1 MKQDYDV
8 LVVGGCTAGLYFAAQ
23 MARQG
28 YRTLVIEKDG
38 EQALGRRYD
47 IFHLA
52 TATFD
57 RFGVEIPQPGDPDFV
72 RTFGQSIS
80 FSALNNY
87 PKTAHGEIRVLH
99 RHEFMLRLK
108 KWVETLGADVLTGA
122 QFETL
127 TFDSDQRISGASFT
141 HAGKSHTVSARLVA
155 DASGIAS
162 VVRTSLPEG
171 YGVERFEISAKDKFY
186 VVLYYVQM
194 NDPERD
200 RVTESVGWPYYKAW
214 KAPQH
219 DPDGAILG
227 VGANLSFEY
236 AEMCFKRFAGRVAL
250 PPHTLQ
256 HTERGCTPYR
266 RPPYSFVADGFVALG
281 DAACLTNPL
290 SGEGITAAWLQ
301 AEIVAQEADHA
312 MQKGAYPTR
321 EALWAVNKRYY
332 DAQGAE
338 YAQLLSMLA
347 GAVACSPEENDY
359 EFSQSIIFSS
369 DDEKPKGSLPGKL
382 LKGFFSGKLRAS
394 TIASLIGAAGTG
406 GKILRRYKA
415 YPDNSAGYEAWAKQA
430 DALWGKARGM
440 ADDAEKDLNAL
451 KAEEQTKGIRQ

>member
-8 LVVGGCTAGLYFAAQ
+8 LVVGGCTAGLYFAAL

-28 YRTLVIEKDG
+28 YRTLVIDKDEEK
-38 EQALGRRYD
+38 ALGRRYD

-52 TATFD
+52 STTFS
-57 RFGVEIPQPGDPDFV
+57 RFGVDQSQPGDPDFV

-87 PKTAHGEIRVLH
+87 PKATHGEICVLH

-108 KWVETLGADVLTGA
+108 VWAEKQGVEVITGA

-127 TFDSDQRISGASFT
+127 TFDGGGRISGASFT
-141 HAGKSHTVSARLVA
+141 HAGKNHTVSARLVA

-171 YGVERFEISAKDKFY
+171 YGAERFEIGPKDKFY
-186 VVLYYVQM
+186 VVLYYVKLD
-194 NDPERD
+194 DPERD
-200 RVTESVGWPYYKAW
+200 RVTESVGWPYYKTW

-236 AEMCFKRFAGRVAL
+236 AEMCFKRFAGRIEL

-256 HTERGCTPYR
+256 HIERGCTPYR

-281 DAACLTNPL
+281 DAGCLTNPL

-301 AEIVAQEADHA
+301 AEIAAQEAGIA
-312 MQKGAYPTR
+312 MQGGVYPTR
-321 EALWAVNKRYY
+321 AALWGVNKRYY

-338 YAQLLSMLA
+338 FAQLLSMLA

-359 EFSQSIIFSS
+359 EFSQSIIFAG

-382 LKGFFSGKLRAS
+382 AKGFFTGRLSAS
-394 TIASLIGAAGTG
+394 AITSLIGAAGTG
-406 GKILRRYKA
+406 GKILSHYKA
-415 YPDNSAGYEAWAKQA
+415 YPENEADYAAWVKKA
-430 DALWGKARGM
+430 DALWSKARGM
-440 ADDAEKDLNAL
+440 ADEAEKDFSAL
-451 KAEEQTKGIRQ
+451 KAATKGNGQ